1 MEQTYEGVTSLECSR
16 SIYCVNSATM
26 QECQAGAQKEC
37 TDRPPLP
44 SGQSDRAPSV
54 TLLAAVILTRVKS
67 PAALNSRLATW
78 LDS

>member
-16 SIYCVNSATM
+16 SICVNSATYH
-26 QECQAGAQKEC
+26 AGVPGWSSKGVH
-37 TDRPPLP
+37 RPPLP

-54 TLLAAVILTRVKS
+54 TLVAAVIPTRLKS
-67 PAALNSRLATW
+67 PAALNSRLATG